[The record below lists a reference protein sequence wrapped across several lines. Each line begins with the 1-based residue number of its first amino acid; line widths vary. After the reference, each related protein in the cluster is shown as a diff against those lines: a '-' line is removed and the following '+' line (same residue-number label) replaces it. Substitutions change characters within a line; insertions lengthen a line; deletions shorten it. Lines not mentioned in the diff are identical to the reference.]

1 MRDLTCDAIACC
13 INFVVMAKLVWRPLT
28 FVMTFVN
35 YIYIYK
41 LIYFLKRHKA
51 VPLETPFRDG
61 QNLLRYSLHLPT
73 EGWPG

>member
-41 LIYFLKRHKA
+41 LIYEAPQGR
-51 VPLETPFRDG
+51 TFRDAV
-61 QNLLRYSLHLPT
+61 
-73 EGWPG
+73 